1 MWKLLNKFELV
12 TKKIRIILLLIFLL
26 LKKYFIKKISKKLL
40 SIKDLF
46 FTKSNIKQQLN
57 PVKNLFPLQIGMTF
71 NKFVNVDL

>member
-1 MWKLLNKFELV
+1 MNKKRKKKNV
-12 TKKIRIILLLIFLL
+12 TNLMEKHFLLIFLL